1 MPIFIEKYI
10 LSKES
15 YFAFTTAQN
24 KASIEKNKKRIKV
37 TSYIQIIV
45 GLLFLASTFITKQR
59 VNMIFYILA
68 AITVGT
74 GLFGKKRLSDYE
86 KKIQESLEKGYEVR
100 RFGQCEFK
108 VSFFEDKLIYT
119 IDGKNVTLLYTD
131 FYNAY
136 EGEEFFVIHFIT
148 GDAIIFN
155 KDCDRKRIL
164 STIQDGKSKME
175 QLKKEKE
182 AQQEQTDSFD
192 VVCEDNQA
200 DEQIENCVND
210 NDEALNETSQ
220 A

>member
-210 NDEALNETSQ
+210 NDEALNKTSQ